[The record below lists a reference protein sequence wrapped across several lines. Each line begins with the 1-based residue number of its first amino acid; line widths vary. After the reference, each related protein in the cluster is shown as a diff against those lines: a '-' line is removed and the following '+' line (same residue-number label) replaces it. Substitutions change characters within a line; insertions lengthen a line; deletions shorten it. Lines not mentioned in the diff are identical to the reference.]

1 MTSEN
6 RKSVLFMGPR
16 FFGYEGSIIKAIE
29 YNGFDV
35 DFFDERFSNRSFLKA
50 VFRVKKELL
59 HVVIRRYYNKI
70 TKKIGAKKYDYF
82 FLIKG
87 EVVPESFLRRFKKDN
102 PSAKLIFYTYDSFN
116 NNNPNSVY
124 ILKHFDKCFSF
135 DFEDVKNNPRLQ
147 LKHLFY
153 TDEYLTS
160 SITGK
165 RRYDISFVGT
175 LHPERYMVIKKLFAK
190 FHKTYAFFYIP
201 AKWFFLMQK
210 LQKKSFRRV
219 KKEEVSFKKLS
230 KLEVAA
236 VFRNSESVFD
246 LQRFGQT
253 GLTMRTFE
261 VLATKAILVTTN
273 HYIKQTDFYD
283 PEKIIVLESENS
295 EALGEVGSKVH
306 AYAKIEHN
314 GVNIDKYHV
323 NTWVKEFF
331 E

>member
-1 MTSEN
+1 MISEN

-16 FFGYEGSIIKAIE
+16 FFGYEASIIKAIE
-29 YNGFDV
+29 HNGFEV
-35 DFFDERFSNRSFLKA
+35 DFFDERFSNKSFLKA
-50 VFRVKKELL
+50 IFRVKKELL
-59 HVVIRRYYNKI
+59 HLMIRRYYNNI
-70 TKKIGAKKYDYF
+70 TKKIGDKKYDYL

-87 EVVPESFLRRFKKDN
+87 EVVPESFLRRFKKNN

-153 TDEYLTS
+153 TDEYFTS

-201 AKWFFLMQK
+201 AKWFFLIQK
-210 LQKKSFRRV
+210 LQKKSFRRL
-219 KKEEVSFKKLS
+219 KREEVSFK
-230 KLEVAA
+230 
-236 VFRNSESVFD
+236 
-246 LQRFGQT
+246 
-253 GLTMRTFE
+253 
-261 VLATKAILVTTN
+261 
-273 HYIKQTDFYD
+273 KQTDFYD
-283 PEKIIVLESENS
+283 PEKIIVLEGN
-295 EALGEVGSKVH
+295 EADELRQVSNKVEAYSKMKNT
-306 AYAKIEHN
+306 A
-314 GVNIDKYHV
+314 VNIDKYHV